1 MASFG
6 TIQFGLKQIF
16 LSFVAFMLFLTLTI
30 IHLYGESRFMKQ
42 YYDLP
47 IFRAIRNR
55 IGTIGYLGYQELP
68 SLNCTAGIPCV
79 YEEEVDLRIIVITH
93 DRKVSVMKLL
103 ESLQGLD
110 LDGDT
115 AVLEIWIDP
124 KQDGTV
130 HKETL
135 EAVSNFTWLKGPTRI
150 HVQTAHVG
158 IMGQWIDTWRP
169 KNAPP
174 FQKDPKVVEKSLFI
188 PRNYKEIGLILED
201 DLNVSTQAYRWLK
214 AVHRKYN
221 GRYDYAGSSLWSDG
235 VAAHNTGR
243 GMSGECLFS
252 IYF

>member
-1 MASFG
+1 MFSRPHTRHLLAIVIVLTMG
-6 TIQFGLKQIF
+6 AIF
-16 LSFVAFMLFLTLTI
+16 RHVLVKDSSENETI
-30 IHLYGESRFMKQ
+30 IVIPEHLSDPERIKSGKS
-42 YYDLP
+42 LP
-47 IFRAIRNR
+47 F
-55 IGTIGYLGYQELP
+55 
-68 SLNCTAGIPCV
+68 LNCTAGIPCV

-103 ESLQGLD
+103 ESLQGLE
-110 LDGDT
+110 LDGDR

-135 EAVSNFTWLKGPTRI
+135 EAVSNFTWLKGPTRV

-174 FQKDPKVVEKSLFI
+174 FQKDPKAVEDSPFI
-188 PRNYKEIGLILED
+188 SSYYKEIGLILED

-214 AVHRKYN
+214 AVHGKYN
-221 GRYDYAGSSLWSDG
+221 GRPDYAGATLQSDE
-235 VAAHNTGR
+235 VLAHNTGAR
-243 GMSGECLFS
+243 LAGFS
-252 IYF
+252 SNF